1 MQKSTGC
8 KHKRKFYEFG
18 AVFYRQKMIE
28 SAINRIAGLVL
39 NITINYIIIELFYR
53 IKV

>member
-1 MQKSTGC
+1 
-8 KHKRKFYEFG
+8 
-18 AVFYRQKMIE
+18 MIE
-28 SAINRIAGLVL
+28 SAINRIAVLVS